1 MAMNEN
7 VSLSTMALNENASL
21 STMTL
26 NENAS
31 LSTMAL
37 NENASLSTMA
47 LSNLERKWNEA
58 GVTFPVDYELVL
70 TNMFNE

>member
-1 MAMNEN
+1 
-7 VSLSTMALNENASL
+7 
-21 STMTL
+21 
-26 NENAS
+26 
-31 LSTMAL
+31 MAL